1 MNAVLDGDARWIVE
15 HSDALSFLK
24 TLPDCSVDSLVT
36 DPPAGIGFMGR
47 DWDKNKG
54 DRDKWIAWLEEIMRE
69 VVRVLKPGAHGL
81 VWALPRTSHW
91 TAFALENAGFE
102 IRDCFHHAFGS
113 GFPKSLNV
121 SKAIDAAAGAEREV
135 IGTMTLSGTAAMSL
149 EEKGGTYSS
158 GIASNGH
165 KKTIE
170 ITAAATD
177 AAKQWDG
184 WGTALKPSHEDW
196 WLVRKPVEGT
206 VAECVQKYGTGA
218 INVDACRVGCGDD
231 KGEWPETDRHEG
243 RGSMSGQLSPVLT
256 DTTKGRWPSN
266 LLLSHSADCICLGMR
281 SVKSNPTWDTP
292 NRVTLPSSFTGA
304 GVSAVCHDVE
314 EIDVWQCVDD
324 CPIFALDQ
332 QSEIAGSHPAGFA
345 TNGHHINHVIPAG
358 YSGGFK
364 PQPPHRLGDT
374 GTASRFF
381 PQFAHD
387 PELDDPEAWP
397 PFLYAAK
404 PSRAER
410 DAGLEHFQARTGGEA
425 TGREDDSAGTKSPR
439 AGAGRNG
446 GAHNVHPTVKRVS
459 FIQYLQR
466 LVTPPNGVTLDIF
479 VGSGTHAVAAYREG
493 FRFLG
498 CELNDTDAEPFVSI
512 ARARVTHAEGRTFIP
527 RESLRT
533 SEPPR
538 QTSLF

>member
-1 MNAVLDGDARWIVE
+1 MNAVLKNEARWSIA
-15 HSDALSFLK
+15 HADALSFLR
-24 TLPDCSVDSLVT
+24 TLPDSCVDSLVT

-54 DRDKWIAWLEEIMRE
+54 DRDKWIAWLEEIMVE

-121 SKAIDAAAGAEREV
+121 SKAIDAAAGAKREV
-135 IGTMTLSGTAAMSL
+135 IATQTLSGTAAMSL

-170 ITAAATD
+170 ITAPSTAE
-177 AAKQWDG
+177 AKRWDG
-184 WGTALKPSHEDW
+184 WGTALKPAHEDW
-196 WLVRKPVEGT
+196 WLVRKPLDGT
-206 VAECVQKYGTGA
+206 VAASVQEYGTGA
-218 INVDACRVGCGDD
+218 INIDGCRVKHGADVDLHAVQRSQTEPSGHTVTMNVP
-231 KGEWPETDRHEG
+231 GHEQ
-243 RGSMSGQLSPVLT
+243 SMYAPG
-256 DTTKGRWPSN
+256 GRWPSN
-266 LLLSHSADCICLGMR
+266 VLLSHSVDCICLGMR
-281 SVKSNPTWDTP
+281 SVKANPTWDTP
-292 NRVTLPSSFTGA
+292 NRETLPSAFTGA
-304 GVSAVCHDVE
+304 AVSNVVHESE
-314 EIDVWQCVDD
+314 EIEVWQCVDD
-324 CPIFALDQ
+324 CPVYAMDQ
-332 QSEIAGSHPAGFA
+332 QSGELKSGALKGRFGKSSLVYGDYAGAPYDIDAS
-345 TNGHHINHVIPAG
+345 
-358 YSGGFK
+358 
-364 PQPPHRLGDT
+364 T

-387 PELDDPEAWP
+387 PNLDDPAAWP
-397 PFLYAAK
+397 PFMYAAK

-410 DAGLEHFQARTGGEA
+410 DAGLEHFKARTGGEA
-425 TGREDDSAGTKSPR
+425 TGREDGSDGTHSPR

-498 CELNDTDAEPFVSI
+498 CELNDTDEEPFVSI

-533 SEPPR
+533 SAPPA
-538 QTSLF
+538 QASLF